1 MLSPAYLEDRQ
12 SSVTGTGRGLSA
24 YSAHDSRCTS
34 AIDHLYLVR
43 TRQER
48 RKDSMKGEYVPE
60 LISRR
65 FELAAHHAP
74 WDSIDKG
81 VFPVEQRPLPY

>member
-1 MLSPAYLEDRQ
+1 MLSLAYPEDRQ
-12 SSVTGTGRGLSA
+12 SLVMGTGRGLSA
-24 YSAHDSRCTS
+24 YSAHDSQCTS
-34 AIDHLYLVR
+34 AIDHLSLVR
-43 TRQER
+43 TRHEHH
-48 RKDSMKGEYVPE
+48 KDCVKGEYVPK

-81 VFPVEQRPLPY
+81 VCLVEQRPLPY